1 MRTLWVSAALLATA
15 TAFQSPSQHAGL
27 TSRTAFRPPTELNGL
42 FGPSKAEQEA
52 EAARID
58 REQEELNAKWAK
70 ESENELVFMS
80 VFGVATS
87 LPVIYLIYLAF
98 VVDPDAGAGGA
109 GIF

>member
-52 EAARID
+52 EAARAPAPAIHSTPST
-58 REQEELNAKWAK
+58 RRAVQ
-70 ESENELVFMS
+70 
-80 VFGVATS
+80 G
-87 LPVIYLIYLAF
+87 
-98 VVDPDAGAGGA
+98 
-109 GIF
+109 